1 MRRKSTES
9 FKTIEEQKNDMIKR
23 MKLENERYFEVY
35 GVHKEDMNNYDLVI
49 DTTNILPEDVVKIII
64 EKYNKWLEK

>member
-1 MRRKSTES
+1 MRFLNHLKVYLTVDIDVAAKRAFEDRDPMRKSTES

-35 GVHKEDMNNYDLVI
+35 GVHKGRYE
-49 DTTNILPEDVVKIII
+49 
-64 EKYNKWLEK
+64 